1 MCPVPIKASGEV
13 TLALSL
19 SPARGTGPGCPGQPA
34 PSGDT
39 DFFPLK
45 CWPRRSTTHPPFAI
59 CYPMARGAT
68 LAEMYEISCGKN
80 MHADPHLVSP
90 IMEV

>member
-1 MCPVPIKASGEV
+1 MP
-13 TLALSL
+13 
-19 SPARGTGPGCPGQPA
+19 RQPA
-34 PSGDT
+34 PTGTRSF
-39 DFFPLK
+39 FFPDQVLAAP
-45 CWPRRSTTHPPFAI
+45 PRPFPS

>member
-1 MCPVPIKASGEV
+1 MFGPQQGFRGGHPRPLLAPCKGDGFRVPRAASTEWGHGLLSAQV
-13 TLALSL
+13 LAAAEHN
-19 SPARGTGPGCPGQPA
+19 P
-34 PSGDT
+34 
-39 DFFPLK
+39 
-45 CWPRRSTTHPPFAI
+45 PPFAI